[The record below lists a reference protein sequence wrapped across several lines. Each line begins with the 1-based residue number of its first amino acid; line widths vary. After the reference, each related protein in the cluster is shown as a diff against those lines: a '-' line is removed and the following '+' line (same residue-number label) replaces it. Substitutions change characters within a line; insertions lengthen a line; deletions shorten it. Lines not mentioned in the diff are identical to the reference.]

1 MTKQAKIAIR
11 AATLRHQCGRYAARM
26 YVINR
31 GGCLSAYR
39 LACQLQAVS
48 KGK

>member
-11 AATLRHQCGRYAARM
+11 AAKLRHICGRYAARM
-26 YVINR
+26 YVVKR
-31 GGCLSAYR
+31 GGCLATYR

-48 KGK
+48 K

>member
-1 MTKQAKIAIR
+1 MTKNARIAIK
-11 AATLRHQCGRYAARM
+11 AAVLRHKCGPYAAIR

>member
-11 AATLRHQCGRYAARM
+11 AASLRRTCGRYAARM

-31 GGCLSAYR
+31 DGCLAAYR

-48 KGK
+48 K

>member
-1 MTKQAKIAIR
+1 MTKQAEIAIY
-11 AATLRHQCGRYAARM
+11 AVSLRHTCGRYAAIR

-31 GGCLSAYR
+31 GGSLAAYR

-48 KGK
+48 K

>member
-1 MTKQAKIAIR
+1 MTNQAQIAIR
-11 AATLRHQCGRYAARM
+11 AATLRHTCGRYAARV

-31 GGCLSAYR
+31 GGCMAAYR

-48 KGK
+48 K

>member
-1 MTKQAKIAIR
+1 MTKQAQIAIR
-11 AATLRHQCGRYAARM
+11 AASLRRTCGHYAARR

-31 GGCLSAYR
+31 GGSLAAYR

-48 KGK
+48 KGN

>member
-1 MTKQAKIAIR
+1 MTKNARIAIR
-11 AATLRHQCGRYAARM
+11 AAKLRHRCGHYAARM

-31 GGCLSAYR
+31 GGSLAAYR

-48 KGK
+48 K